1 VFGRVQWDDWPWV
14 NAPQVQ
20 RPLLINSL
28 TPLGADYTLNP
39 LFVTTTGCLK
49 QSRKAKAMPKVNPWH
64 SVKQY
69 TRNVH
74 HDNTEC
80 TEGNNIEKEYWR
92 AGTGGRPKCE
102 HCADLDAKG
111 K

>member
-1 VFGRVQWDDWPWV
+1 MSQ
-14 NAPQVQ
+14 
-20 RPLLINSL
+20 
-28 TPLGADYTLNP
+28 
-39 LFVTTTGCLK
+39 
-49 QSRKAKAMPKVNPWH
+49 VNPWH

-69 TRNVH
+69 TRNVY

-102 HCADLDAKG
+102 HCAALDAKG